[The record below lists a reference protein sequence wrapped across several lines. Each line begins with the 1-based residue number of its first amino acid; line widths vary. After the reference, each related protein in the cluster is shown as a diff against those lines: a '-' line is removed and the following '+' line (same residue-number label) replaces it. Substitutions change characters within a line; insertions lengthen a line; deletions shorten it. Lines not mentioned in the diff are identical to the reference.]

1 MGGMESQF
9 EDIAQ
14 REDEYLSGRYDCDAL
29 AESLRDLFVAVHRES
44 DQRQKQISC
53 LDLRLSQ
60 RWQHTQALQQQIEAV
75 EHRVKPLLDD
85 GLPMLQQVKDS
96 MEELDGDVKHVR
108 LASERALAEFTAR
121 MAELERNVCSISLDT
136 PNELPS
142 PNGVV
147 GSQQHT
153 VVTSCSSCSVGQAE
167 AKAFTGCLKSVR
179 DEVGQDDHCGGNTS
193 HTCSSTE
200 AVSFSATSIT
210 LSATSSLSPRTSR
223 QEPSVR
229 GRVRRLVRQFT
240 DGGGVATQVSGATGA
255 RTVNTR
261 PLVESLD
268 VTS

>member
-1 MGGMESQF
+1 MG
-9 EDIAQ
+9 
-14 REDEYLSGRYDCDAL
+14 

-60 RWQHTQALQQQIEAV
+60 RWQHTQTLQQQIEVV

-85 GLPMLQQVKDS
+85 GFPMLQEIKDI
-96 MEELDGDVKHVR
+96 MEELDGDVKNVR

-121 MAELERNVCSISLDT
+121 MAELERNVCSISVDT
-136 PNELPS
+136 ANDSLS
-142 PNGVV
+142 PNGAV

-153 VVTSCSSCSVGQAE
+153 LVTSNSSP
-167 AKAFTGCLKSVR
+167 GCTACLGSVR
-179 DEVGQDDHCGGNTS
+179 DEVGQDDHCGGTTYS
-193 HTCSSTE
+193 HACSSTE

-210 LSATSSLSPRTSR
+210 LSARSSVPGALSPRTSP
-223 QEPSVR
+223 QQSSVR

-240 DGGGVATQVSGATGA
+240 DGGGSAAQFSGAAGVRA
-255 RTVNTR
+255 VNNK
-261 PLVESLD
+261 PPVESQHHSVPSTISD